1 MNKKSRVRQVSV
13 AALLV
18 STGVILGTAAPRARG
33 AAPVG
38 RTPAAAD
45 ARARAEVPP
54 PAPVDT
60 PSAAAAPDTTP
71 RGIRPEGD
79 PPAFGGSYAV
89 LRGAS
94 TDASISIDA
103 PAAEHEGASPAF
115 PPVPREI
122 PEGASPADDPGVTP
136 EPPAARPAPAPFRP
150 APAQGI
156 PRGVAADY
164 PLLAVFEGAG
174 RLLFYDL
181 GVRPGVIPASIEGS
195 WSSLG
200 DCGRALQADFSAPT
214 GRAGELRAVGRG
226 APGESGSAVVVAA
239 RQGCEAASRRF
250 VSAHLAGAGDAG
262 ELAGLAPRGFGG
274 PDLVQ
279 AARSD
284 GIVLAVFR
292 SRAGSAAVI
301 ATSTTAGLTS
311 VWTARVPAADG
322 DLAGIGVFR
331 RSGAAHAWF
340 VIRKDARATALLT
353 ASSSDGQAWSS
364 SGPAALANR

>member
-1 MNKKSRVRQVSV
+1 MNRKSRVRQVSV
-13 AALLV
+13 AALLI
-18 STGVILGTAAPRARG
+18 SMGVILGTAAPRARG
-33 AAPVG
+33 AAPVA
-38 RTPAAAD
+38 RPSAAAG

-54 PAPVDT
+54 PAPIDT
-60 PSAAAAPDTTP
+60 SSAAATPDITP
-71 RGIRPEGD
+71 QGIRPEGD
-79 PPAFGGSYAV
+79 PPTFGGSYAV

-94 TDASISIDA
+94 TDGSVPVDA
-103 PAAEHEGASPAF
+103 QAEEVGAPQTF

-122 PEGASPADDPGVTP
+122 AEGTAPADPGVTP
-136 EPPAARPAPAPFRP
+136 EPTTRPAPAPFRP

-239 RQGCEAASRRF
+239 RQGCESASRRF
-250 VSAHLAGAGDAG
+250 ASAHVARAGDAG
-262 ELAGLAPRGFGG
+262 ELAGLAPEGFGG

-279 AARSD
+279 VARS
-284 GIVLAVFR
+284 GEIVVAVFR

-311 VWTARVPAADG
+311 AWSARVPAADG

-331 RSGAAHAWF
+331 RSGAAYAWF
-340 VIRKDARATALLT
+340 VIRKGARATALLT